1 MSRCAPSAVA
11 GGVSASATT
20 PPPAS
25 RPAALHCTGS
35 ASRAEPSRAHRAA
48 PERER
53 ERDGESEREECRVR
67 RAASRRERKL
77 CTVAPVPSPSSSES
91 LCRRRR
97 RRCSSGGGR
106 SSDSA
111 SASTGS
117 RCPTSPSQI
126 RSIFRPRW
134 HRRRQVQ
141 TSSASTS
148 NKRPAKHVDLLAA
161 TSAARS
167 PDMCHI
173 PPASKQASQPA
184 SQSFSQQETRGR
196 RLVVGGG
203 SKRLKVSQQVAQL
216 RPVKA
221 KGYLQATR
229 RAASG
234 PNQKTHE
241 AEEARCA
248 RGQRGPLSL
257 ALQLAPPAGGP
268 LLLHTD
274 PFSSA
279 QLGPVSC
286 PFIKQA
292 HRRCAHT
299 RRQPVRRRRGFHCN
313 GGW

>member
-1 MSRCAPSAVA
+1 LLPFHRHLRPRVFVAAVDVAAAAAAAAAATVLAPALAADARLHLPKLGPYSDLVGTAA
-11 GGVSASATT
+11 ARFK
-20 PPPAS
+20 PPPPQ
-25 RPAALHCTGS
+25 PAT
-35 ASRAEPSRAHRAA
+35 
-48 PERER
+48 
-53 ERDGESEREECRVR
+53 
-67 RAASRRERKL
+67 
-77 CTVAPVPSPSSSES
+77 
-91 LCRRRR
+91 
-97 RRCSSGGGR
+97 SGQ
-106 SSDSA
+106 
-111 SASTGS
+111 
-117 RCPTSPSQI
+117 PNTS
-126 RSIFRPRW
+126 
-134 HRRRQVQ
+134 
-141 TSSASTS
+141 TSSPQQA
-148 NKRPAKHVDLLAA
+148 PL
-161 TSAARS
+161 ARS

-173 PPASKQASQPA
+173 PPASKPASQPT

-203 SKRLKVSQQVAQL
+203 SKRLEVPQQVAQL